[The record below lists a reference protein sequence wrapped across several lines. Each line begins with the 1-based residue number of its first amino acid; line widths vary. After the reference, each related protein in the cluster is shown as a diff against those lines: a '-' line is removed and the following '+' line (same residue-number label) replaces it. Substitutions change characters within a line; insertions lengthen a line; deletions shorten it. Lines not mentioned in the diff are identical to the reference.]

1 MEIYQAYGLT
11 EAGGVG
17 TCMAPEYAKSHPGS
31 IGKGFFHTEVRVV
44 DPQGDDCAPHVAGEI
59 IMRGKHIMAG
69 YWNLPEATAD
79 TIVNGWLHTGDVAVR
94 DEEGFIS
101 IRDRLKDMIISGGEN
116 IYPAE
121 VEVVLMAHPGI
132 ADAAVIGMPS
142 ERWGES
148 PLAIVV
154 LEDAQLDEQALIDYC
169 SEKLARFKLPKR
181 VEFVDEIPRNATG
194 KSMKVELR
202 KQFAAVSAPG

>member
-17 TCMAPEYAKSHPGS
+17 CCMAPEYAKTHPGS

-44 DPQGDDCAPHVAGEI
+44 DGDGNDCAPQVAGEI
-59 IMRGKHIMAG
+59 ILRGKHIMAG
-69 YWNLPEATAD
+69 YWNLPDATAE
-79 TIVNGWLHTGDVAVR
+79 TIRDGWLHTGDVAVR
-94 DEEGFIS
+94 DEEGFVY

-121 VEVVLMAHPGI
+121 VETVLMAHPGI
-132 ADAAVIGMPS
+132 GDAAVIGIPS

-154 LEDAQLDEQALIDYC
+154 LADDALDEKAVIAYC

-181 VEFVDEIPRNATG
+181 VEFIQEIPRNATG
-194 KSMKVELR
+194 KTLKTVLR
-202 KQFAAVSAPG
+202 EQYAVPAPE